1 MYIPS
6 YDFRIFDLPQFSPL
20 GAQEFGADTMFSAN
34 TPTGFIDYSI
44 NQLSG
49 LLNANSPFPY
59 IQRQFPSVIDSFETN
74 TFFQGA
80 SNTRERLKQIRDEAD
95 RLLNNAGGGTANQT
109 GDCTEG
115 RNILGGCGPIL
126 GSKKVMKSDG
136 DTSGVG
142 TTTPTGGRIG
152 EATAEW
158 FKSLPAGSGIF
169 IIAVA
174 VIILLLLFVKK

>member
-1 MYIPS
+1 MYVPS

-20 GAQEFGADTMFSAN
+20 GAQEFGADTMFSAS
-34 TPTGFIDYSI
+34 TPTRFIDYSI

-49 LLNANSPFPY
+49 LLNPNSPFPY
-59 IQRQFPSVIDSFETN
+59 VQRQFPSVIDSFEVS

-80 SNTRERLKQIRDEAD
+80 SDTRAKLQQIRDEAD
-95 RLLNNAGGGTANQT
+95 RMLQQAGGSNANQS
-109 GDCTEG
+109 GGCTEG

-152 EATAEW
+152 QATLSW
-158 FKSLPAGSGIF
+158 FESLPKGAATF
-169 IIAVA
+169 IIAVV
-174 VIILLLLFVKK
+174 VIILLLLFVKR

>member
-34 TPTGFIDYSI
+34 TPTGFIDFSI

-49 LLNANSPFPY
+49 LLNPNSPFPY
-59 IQRQFPSVIDSFETN
+59 IQRQFPSVIDTFETN

-80 SNTRERLKQIRDEAD
+80 SDTRAKIKQIRDEAD
-95 RLLNNAGGGTANQT
+95 RLLKEAGGSD
-109 GDCTEG
+109 DCKDG
-115 RNILGGCGPIL
+115 RNILGGCGPII

-136 DTSGVG
+136 DTSGIG
-142 TTTPTGGRIG
+142 TTTPTGGKIG
-152 EATAEW
+152 EATTNW
-158 FKSLPAGSGIF
+158 FKSLPVGLETF
-169 IIAVA
+169 IIAVV

>member
-6 YDFRIFDLPQFSPL
+6 YDFRIFELPQFSPL

-49 LLNANSPFPY
+49 LLNPNSPFPY
-59 IQRQFPSVIDSFETN
+59 TQRQFPSVIDSFETN

-80 SNTRERLKQIRDEAD
+80 EDTRAKLRRIRDEAD
-95 RLLNNAGGGTANQT
+95 RALKEAGGGD
-109 GDCTEG
+109 DCAEG
-115 RNILGGCGPIL
+115 RNIVGGCGPIL

-136 DTSGVG
+136 DTSGIG
-142 TTTPTGGRIG
+142 TTTPTGGKIG
-152 EATAEW
+152 EATLAW
-158 FKSLPAGSGIF
+158 FKSLPVGSGTF

-174 VIILLLLFVKK
+174 VVILLLLFVKR

>member
-49 LLNANSPFPY
+49 LLNPNSPFPY
-59 IQRQFPSVIDSFETN
+59 VQRQFPSVIDTFEIN

-80 SNTRERLKQIRDEAD
+80 SDTRERIRQIRDQAD
-95 RLLNNAGGGTANQT
+95 RMLKEAGGDEPCA
-109 GDCTEG
+109 EG
-115 RNILGGCGPIL
+115 RNIVGGCGPIL

-142 TTTPTGGRIG
+142 TTTPTGGKIG
-152 EATAEW
+152 DATVKW
-158 FKSLPAGSGIF
+158 FKSLPAGSGVF
-169 IIAVA
+169 IIAIV

>member
-6 YDFRIFDLPQFSPL
+6 YDFRIFELPQFSPL

-49 LLNANSPFPY
+49 LLNPNSPFPY
-59 IQRQFPSVIDSFETN
+59 TQRQFPSVIDSFETN

-80 SNTRERLKQIRDEAD
+80 SDTRAKLKQIRDEAD
-95 RLLNNAGGGTANQT
+95 RLLNEAGGS
-109 GDCTEG
+109 GDCKDG

-126 GSKKVMKSDG
+126 GNKKVMKSDG
-136 DTSGVG
+136 DTSGIG
-142 TTTPTGGRIG
+142 TTTPTGGKIG
-152 EATAEW
+152 EATVSW
-158 FKSLPAGSGIF
+158 FKSLPAGSGVF
-169 IIAVA
+169 IIGVA
-174 VIILLLLFVKK
+174 IVILLLLFVKR